1 MTPFIKWMVIG
12 PDGTAL
18 GTSSHALAALGTPRK
33 HQQRDFVALFD
44 SADAAAD
51 AMSNDSLATYSER
64 IKEGW
69 RIVKVRVSEVPLLAW
84 LDEDPTA

>member
-1 MTPFIKWMVIG
+1 MKPFKKWMVIG

-18 GTSSHALAALGTPRK
+18 STSSHPLAAMATRRK

-51 AMSNDSLATYSER
+51 ALSNDSHATYNER
-64 IKEGW
+64 IKAGW
-69 RIVKVRVSEVPLLAW
+69 RIVEVRVSEVPLLAW
-84 LDEDPTA
+84 LDEEPTA